1 MSVILISVGV
11 ALSAIG
17 LAGLIWSIV
26 KVVNARRAGLAD
38 DDLRTAIQNAL
49 PLNLGA
55 LLLSILGLMCVGL
68 GVWLG

>member
-68 GVWLG
+68 GAWIG